1 MIVFS
6 FSSIKK
12 IFKTITQTL
21 AFSHL
26 RNLNRIENKSKIIK
40 KRKNTHSNSSID
52 FEETKSPEKE
62 KLNAHK
68 EIDDLIDDLD
78 SDSSK
83 SIEQNTL
90 FGFNNIN
97 DTFEKLLRNF
107 LCPLKVENEIFHFQ
121 EIMKKIKSS
130 QKEIFDKFIESLDE
144 KQKINFYE
152 ILGLKKIE
160 TGEEEKNKRV
170 FRKIIHAKGKKNLQ
184 NKFQGKFQDPVE
196 IDY

>member
-1 MIVFS
+1 M
-6 FSSIKK
+6 
-12 IFKTITQTL
+12 
-21 AFSHL
+21 
-26 RNLNRIENKSKIIK
+26 ENKSKIIK

-62 KLNAHK
+62 KLNIQK
-68 EIDDLIDDLD
+68 EVDDLLDDLD

-83 SIEQNTL
+83 SIEQNAL

-107 LCPLKVENEIFHFQ
+107 ICPLKDENEIFHFQ
-121 EIMKKIKSS
+121 ETIKKIKSS

-160 TGEEEKNKRV
+160 TEEGKNKRV
-170 FRKIIHAKGKKNLQ
+170 FRKIIHAKGKRHLQ
-184 NKFQGKFQDPVE
+184 NKFQDPVE